1 MPGVLPLSPFP
12 VFADSHQQ
20 EVQANAT
27 LTVSGSSIFLG
38 YGDKEITL
46 VVNVLAAP
54 TGTTP
59 TLQYTLQEVDPGDGA
74 TVFGQTVSTV
84 SITAIGVY
92 EITIRATQGGSLK
105 VSWAVGGTTPSFTQ
119 VYATLVS
126 KGTTAGT
133 GVDASGVERP
143 VLVDSSARQVVVGP
157 GVAGTPAGGVLTV
170 QGVVGGT
177 AIPISGSI
185 SATNPSV
192 GTNAAAAPTSSTQV
206 GGSDGTD
213 LQAARVF
220 DADTGAGSQYV
231 LGAVLRKSASGGS
244 VEAGTPS
251 DPLRVDPTGTTAQPV
266 TDNGGSITVD
276 TPQLPA
282 ALVGGRLD
290 VVVGA
295 ALPAG
300 TNNIGDVDV
309 LSVPAPLSTTGG
321 GTEAAA
327 LRVTVANDSTGV
339 LSVDDNGGSLTVDG
353 TVTANQGTA
362 AATVGA
368 WPIKVTDGTNTAAV
382 KAASTA
388 AVAADPALVV
398 AISPNNPVTTTAAAD
413 VVPATQNITTRDL
426 VSATAV
432 GANGQSI
439 ITGAPTA
446 GSAAAFTVS
455 SLETVQVQVT
465 GTWTGTLQVEIS
477 QDGGTAWYIR
487 RIHQAGTDVINA
499 SFTAN
504 FAGGANVA
512 GYTNIRVRAIA
523 AMTGTATIRVVQSL
537 NNNVIYVGNAQRIT
551 DNAGNYLP
559 AMDAVARRGFVALTD
574 GTNGPVAVKAPSTAA
589 VAADS
594 ALVVAF
600 SPNSPITVV
609 STPSNGVGGISTG
622 DVVLTSAV
630 ISAVRRT
637 TYTEQS
643 ANFTGSIVSASAS
656 DAAAG
661 TGARTVK
668 ITYYSATGAGP
679 FTETVTLNGVT
690 AVNLVNLDHCYIEK
704 MEVVTVGSTGSN
716 VGIIT
721 LKTGAGG
728 AGTTVGTIAATDN
741 QTFWAHHYVPLGKT
755 CYITATY
762 VGSSSTAITAPSM
775 FLIKKFAFTVA
786 NAPELQASDFI
797 SQGGTSS
804 MTPRVYGTPIAII
817 GPARLLMYVISS
829 SGNTITYRGAFDFYD
844 L

>member
-59 TLQYTLQEVDPGDGA
+59 TLQYTLQEVDPGNGA

-266 TDNGGSITVD
+266 TDNGGSLTVD

-398 AISPNNPVTTTAAAD
+398 ALSPNDRSLVAAA
-413 VVPATQNITTRDL
+413 ATLT
-426 VSATAV
+426 
-432 GANGQSI
+432 
-439 ITGAPTA
+439 
-446 GSAAAFTVS
+446 
-455 SLETVQVQVT
+455 
-465 GTWTGTLQVEIS
+465 
-477 QDGGTAWYIR
+477 
-487 RIHQAGTDVINA
+487 
-499 SFTAN
+499 
-504 FAGGANVA
+504 NVA
-512 GYTNIRVRAIA
+512 SSASSVSLLA
-523 AMTGTATIRVVQSL
+523 ANT
-537 NNNVIYVGNAQRIT
+537 
-551 DNAGNYLP
+551 
-559 AMDAVARRGFVALTD
+559 ARRGLIVYND
-574 GTNGPVAVKAPSTAA
+574 ST
-589 VAADS
+589 
-594 ALVVAF
+594 
-600 SPNSPITVV
+600 
-609 STPSNGVGGISTG
+609 
-622 DVVLTSAV
+622 
-630 ISAVRRT
+630 
-637 TYTEQS
+637 Q
-643 ANFTGSIVSASAS
+643 
-656 DAAAG
+656 
-661 TGARTVK
+661 
-668 ITYYSATGAGP
+668 
-679 FTETVTLNGVT
+679 TLYLKFGVT
-690 AVNLVNLDHCYIEK
+690 A
-704 MEVVTVGSTGSN
+704 STTS
-716 VGIIT
+716 
-721 LKTGAGG
+721 
-728 AGTTVGTIAATDN
+728 
-741 QTFWAHHYVPLGKT
+741 F
-755 CYITATY
+755 TY
-762 VGSSSTAITAPSM
+762 
-775 FLIKKFAFTVA
+775 L
-786 NAPELQASDFI
+786 
-797 SQGGTSS
+797 
-804 MTPRVYGTPIAII
+804 MTPKSTLEMILPIYQGAIDGI
-817 GPARLLMYVISS
+817 WAAANGSAR
-829 SGNTITYRGAFDFYD
+829 ITE
-844 L
+844 LT